1 MTQKVSDIIGSCILI
16 GALVWCLGA
25 VIGAWTLVM
34 GLLAIWSI
42 VRGLPVWWPAAA
54 TATDML
60 FGDRYTTAETLAEL
74 FTDVEADVRDELI
87 PQVLE
92 AARRIHNWAS
102 RASAALIAVIGLL
115 AMWAAKPT
123 WQPFVFMVFAIAVT
137 IAATWPAIKR
147 RWDERHAD

>member
-1 MTQKVSDIIGSCILI
+1 MKNISDIAASCFLITALVWTVGALI
-16 GALVWCLGA
+16 GAWFFAIGLLLVWA
-25 VIGAWTLVM
+25 VIRA
-34 GLLAIWSI
+34 
-42 VRGLPVWWPAAA
+42 LPVWFPVVKSGA
-54 TATDML
+54 DIL

-74 FTDVEADVRDELI
+74 FDDVEADVRDELV

-115 AMWAAKPT
+115 AMWAAQDS
-123 WQPFVFMVFAIAVT
+123 WQPFVFLFFAVAVT

-147 RWDERHAD
+147 RWDERNAD